1 MSFDCRKSDRMQ
13 LYAFRMHY
21 QVLASKIAKF
31 YTVFNPDKIADADE
45 IAHEFLHRCSIE
57 MR

>member
-1 MSFDCRKSDRMQ
+1 MQ